1 MNREAMSENHG
12 MLFIFSTPAFYNF
25 WMKNTLIPLDMIR
38 LDANKKIVRVLTAQP
53 CKEEPCPVY
62 KPEIFANYV
71 LEINA
76 GKAKTYGM
84 VEGKIVNF
92 RNFD

>member
-1 MNREAMSENHG
+1 MDREAMSENHG
-12 MLFIFSTPAFYNF
+12 MLFVFTTPDFYNF
-25 WMKNTLIPLDMIR
+25 WMKNTRIPLDMIR

-53 CKEEPCPVY
+53 CTSDPCHVY

-84 VEGKIVNF
+84 VEVKIVNF
-92 RNFD
+92 